1 MARLKKLLYPCETEL
16 LREGRSVFAILAWLV
31 APAAPLALVLWLM
44 SHVELTNQFL
54 DILIII
60 FGVFAALF
68 LFLGGFQFLMDFAF
82 IGLSFDHWR
91 IAVTNRRVL
100 VRRGLMGASHDEMA
114 RYEIENCLHDRAG
127 GKIVLAGAGRELAI
141 DCSQAQAGRILKALG
156 RDEAG
161 ASGWRG

>member
-1 MARLKKLLYPCETEL
+1 MARLKRLLYPGETEL

-31 APAAPLALVLWLM
+31 APAVPLVLAIWFM

-54 DILIII
+54 DVLKVI
-60 FGVFAALF
+60 FGVFVALF
-68 LFLGGFQFLMDFAF
+68 LFVGGFQFLMDFAL
-82 IGLSFDHWR
+82 IGVFFDHWR
-91 IAVTNRRVL
+91 IAVTDQRVL

-114 RYEIENCLHDRAG
+114 RYEIENCLYDRAG
-127 GKIVLAGAGRELAI
+127 GKIVLSGAGRELAI

-161 ASGWRG
+161 S